1 MKSFEAWTDEIRA
14 MMNPPKPEHV
24 TLKGEDLP
32 HYFATLNITLEEA
45 RKLFNEP
52 PETKLLWFGN
62 PSRGSWVHNEFLHG
76 HFDSLVDPMDR
87 AKWRT
92 QFYDY
97 DQYGRIKWHSDAEL
111 HKRGLSKF
119 DRRVAKREH
128 EALYPHAAWVT
139 PDVDKQSRL
148 AWRGFD
154 FSNGKDRTAIALRRG
169 NEIHSILLDD
179 DYEAHR

>member
-1 MKSFEAWTDEIRA
+1 MKSFADWTDEIRA
-14 MMNPPKPEHV
+14 MMNPPKSEHV

-32 HYFATLNITLEEA
+32 HWFLPTKNISLEEA
-45 RKLFNEP
+45 RKIFNEP
-52 PETKLLWFGN
+52 YSSPAELFG
-62 PSRGSWVHNEFLHG
+62 E
-76 HFDSLVDPMDR
+76 FDSLVDPMDR
-87 AKWRT
+87 ARWRT

-128 EALYPHAAWVT
+128 ETLYPHAVS
-139 PDVDKQSRL
+139 SRL
-148 AWRGFD
+148 AWCGFD
-154 FSNGKDRTAIALRRG
+154 FSSGKDRTAIALRVG

-179 DYEAHR
+179 DDYESHR